1 MSFDITKELQ
11 KTFDEAVMSHEAKSL
26 KTPQDWQKLV
36 EVREAATDRIGAET
50 ERYLDEYNTR
60 FEIVSE
66 RLIDEAAEKHFDHPT
81 PIGRDK
87 FDEKAINRQAHRE
100 VQGDHERMIT
110 QIRDDETIALASLQ
124 DEAAQR
130 NLPHGKAKEQFN
142 QARDQRSGTDRR
154 APSRH
159 R

>member
-11 KTFDEAVMSHEAKSL
+11 KTFDKAVMSHEAPSL
-26 KTPQDWQKLV
+26 KTPKDWQELTKI
-36 EVREAATDRIGAET
+36 RDAATDRISAAT
-50 ERYLDEYNTR
+50 QKHFDEYDSRVETVR
-60 FEIVSE
+60 K
-66 RLIDEAAEKHFDHPT
+66 RLIDEAAEQKFEYPK
-81 PIGRDK
+81 PAGRNK
-87 FDEKAINRQAHRE
+87 FNGTTIISQAHRE
-100 VQGDHERMIT
+100 VQGDHERMIM
-110 QIRDDETIALASLQ
+110 QIRDDETIALANLQ

-130 NLPHGKAKEQFN
+130 NLPHGKAKEHFN